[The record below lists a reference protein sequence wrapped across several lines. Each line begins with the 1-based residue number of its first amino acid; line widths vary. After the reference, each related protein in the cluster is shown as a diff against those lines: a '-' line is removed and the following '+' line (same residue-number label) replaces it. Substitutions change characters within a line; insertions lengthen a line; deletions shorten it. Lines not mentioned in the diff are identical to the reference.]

1 METTFKLEGLPELAA
16 RLDSIATVVS
26 GPIARHGLEAG
37 GEVIAEQ
44 ARANV
49 HKLTGMLADD
59 VVVVVRV
66 HQEAGESY
74 ALIGPGW
81 DPEAFRSTQQRR
93 GRWANEAPAPDETT
107 NPGLYGKFL
116 ETGHREPGQ
125 GLAHNLDY
133 QRARRQAKKNGTRY
147 RHVRVRNT
155 HDSALSLARASAR
168 CAWRRGA
175 GSLRRHHAR
184 RSRRIGNMSLF
195 GKIVR
200 TAINTALLPVA
211 VVKDVVTLGNIAS
224 ADKTYTQQQLEQI
237 KEEAEDSE

>member
-49 HKLTGMLADD
+49 HKLTGMLAGD

-81 DPEAFRSTQQRR
+81 DPEAFRSTKQRR
-93 GRWANEAPAPDETT
+93 GLWADKRWANEAPAPDQTT

-116 ETGHREPGQ
+116 ETGHREPGH
-125 GLAHNLDY
+125 GLAHDLEY
-133 QRARRQAKKNGTRY
+133 QRARRQAKKNGTR
-147 RHVRVRNT
+147 V
-155 HDSALSLARASAR
+155 DSAEFGTLTTPPYPWLGPALETRGEQALEV
-168 CAWRRGA
+168 CADTMRG
-175 GSLRRHHAR
+175 
-184 RSRRIGNMSLF
+184 
-195 GKIVR
+195 
-200 TAINTALLPVA
+200 
-211 VVKDVVTLGNIAS
+211 D
-224 ADKTYTQQQLEQI
+224 LEGLNL
-237 KEEAEDSE
+237 